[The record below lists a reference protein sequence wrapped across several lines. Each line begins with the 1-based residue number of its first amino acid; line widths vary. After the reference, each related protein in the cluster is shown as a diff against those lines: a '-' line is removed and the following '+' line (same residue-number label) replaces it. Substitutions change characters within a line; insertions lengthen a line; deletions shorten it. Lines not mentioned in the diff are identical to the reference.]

1 MKLKVLQL
9 ALFVSTSVLTA
20 IHSLA
25 TPPPAPANIKSV
37 VLPAEV
43 LLRWDPSPG
52 ADYYRV
58 YLGGPDR
65 RWIPLPDHLRQPTF
79 RDTDFTELPSWY
91 QIGAYNNAGESS
103 FTEPFSVF
111 ASSINT
117 GQDFVPYGITVR
129 PISDTAVAI
138 HWTIFG
144 PFPSDGTIEIGPSL
158 TNLTTLGY
166 SAELAR
172 RHEFVISNLQPESS
186 YVFRLTSVGAFGTG
200 CTYWNRFSTRS
211 FMEPP
216 PQLADVTIGN
226 DPVVFTDEDNPVPFT
241 LTARSNSGAPLSYRI
256 FPNQSY
262 FYGDL
267 FGTAPDLTYRPATDS
282 YGAARLDL
290 SYSDGV
296 QEIWTSVRFQTRP
309 VNDPPIARDFSL
321 NFLEDSPKRFFLS
334 AFDFDSPPGLGYV
347 IISGPTNGTLP
358 AYSWLRRADEF
369 QYEPRTNFFGIDH
382 ITYAA
387 YDGINTG
394 NVATIRIRVSPLPDD
409 APVAG
414 HLSLVVTQGTGPLAF
429 TLPGYDPD
437 DKPGQFPSTLFS
449 IPFSPAHGVAS
460 LIYTPNRDG
469 AGQYQPHAGYRG
481 TDGFIYT
488 ITDGLRF
495 TTGSVSIVVVG
506 NNQPP
511 VADSQTVAT
520 EFGVSVPIILSGS
533 DADGDAFSFTVLANP
548 LRGAL
553 SGTIPNLIYT
563 PAIGFSGTD
572 SFTFAANDGRDDSAA
587 ASISV
592 MVGASNAP
600 PTLPTGLVTSVV
612 SKSQINLAWLDNSQ
626 REKEFK
632 IERAGDGQTWKEI
645 GRVAANITTYVDKA
659 GLKPQK
665 TYSYRVRASSKQGN
679 SGYSNVSTAT
689 TPR

>member
-1 MKLKVLQL
+1 MKLKTLQL
-9 ALFVSTSVLTA
+9 ALFVSTSALLTVN
-20 IHSLA
+20 STA
-25 TPPPAPANIKSV
+25 TPPPVPSNIKSV

-65 RWIPLPDHLRQPTF
+65 RWIPLPDHLREPTF

-117 GQDFVPYGITVR
+117 GTDFVPYGITVR

-138 HWTIFG
+138 NWTIFG

-172 RHEFVISNLQPESS
+172 RHEFVISNLQPESN
-186 YVFRLTSVGAFGTG
+186 YFYRLTSVGAFGTG

-256 FPNQSY
+256 FQNQYSL
-262 FYGDL
+262 YGDI
-267 FGTAPDLTYRPATDS
+267 FGSAPNLTYRPAPDS

-296 QEIWTSVRFQTRP
+296 QEIWTYVRFQTRP

-321 NFLEDSPKRFFLS
+321 NFLEDSPRRFFLS
-334 AFDFDSPPGLGYV
+334 AFDFDSPILGYV

-358 AYSWLRRADEF
+358 AYSWLLRADEF

-394 NVATIRIRVSPLPDD
+394 NVATIRIRVSPVPD

-414 HLSLVVTQGTGPLAF
+414 QLSLVVTQSTGLLAF
-429 TLPGYDPD
+429 TLPGFDPD
-437 DKPGQFPSTLFS
+437 DLPGRPSIVFS
-449 IPFSPAHGVAS
+449 ISSPALHGRAQ
-460 LIYTPNRDG
+460 LL
-469 AGQYQPHAGYRG
+469 YQNSSSGEGRYLPDAGYAG
-481 TDGFIYT
+481 IDGFNYT
-488 ITDGLRF
+488 ISDGLRF
-495 TTGSVSIVVVG
+495 ATGTVSILVVA
-506 NNQPP
+506 NNNPP
-511 VADSQTVAT
+511 VAYSQTIST
-520 EFGVSVPIILSGS
+520 EFGVSVPVVLSATDS
-533 DADGDAFSFTVLANP
+533 DGDALSFRLLTNPTHGTVSGANP
-548 LRGAL
+548 
-553 SGTIPNLIYT
+553 NLTYT
-563 PAIGFSGTD
+563 PEIGFSGTD
-572 SFTFAANDGRDDSAA
+572 AFTFAANDGRDDSTA
-587 ASISV
+587 ASLSV

-600 PTLPTGLVTSVV
+600 PTLPTGLMTSVL
-612 SKSQINLAWLDNSQ
+612 SRSQINLSWQDNSQ
-626 REKEFK
+626 REKESK
-632 IERAGDGQTWKEI
+632 IERSGDGQTWKEI
-645 GRVAANITTYVDKA
+645 GRVAANITTYLDKE
-659 GLKPQK
+659 GLKPQR
-665 TYSYRVRASSKQGN
+665 TYQYRVRASSKQGN

-689 TPR
+689 TPP